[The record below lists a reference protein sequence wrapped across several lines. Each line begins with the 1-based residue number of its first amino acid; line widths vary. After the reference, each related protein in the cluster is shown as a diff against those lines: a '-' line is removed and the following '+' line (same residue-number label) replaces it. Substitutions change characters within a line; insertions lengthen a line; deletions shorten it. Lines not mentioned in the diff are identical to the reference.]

1 MWPPRTEAP
10 RCFEGARR
18 IHSGTRTSHVQR
30 QFLQSLLT
38 FGVLFSCYGAYALV
52 AVPLLMRPP
61 ARVTSPAT
69 PASPP
74 EATGL
79 AAWGPHWKKIFPAGS
94 WELDRVN
101 SFKTQDMLLLWRRH
115 ETVEGSRLK
124 VEPLTIVVL
133 NGRSAASP
141 AAAAGGPDVA
151 KPSRV
156 WIVKAPAGAILQFDR
171 NLDVSATRFGNFQA
185 GFIPGSVHAQGIP
198 FPPAR
203 SATPTSTPPA
213 KDSPDPETM
222 ELLTQNLQFD
232 ERHVW
237 TSQDVEF
244 RWGSGYGSGRDLTIS
259 LANIQLS
266 DGAESQASWV
276 ESVRLLR
283 LKRLHLMLPGGPE
296 GEAGAPGQVP
306 VDVSADGPLTFH
318 LQQGVA
324 QIQRN
329 VLMERRDPQ
338 GGEQRLRCD
347 QLELRMTAGRKS
359 GTTENSAG
367 SGDLSSNLRLPSLRP
382 RRLILR
388 GTPAVLEMTAAES
401 DRAGSSY
408 RMEAAEL
415 DYELGGT
422 GDGTTDPGT
431 LVAASPTARGKTE
444 TRDAGP
450 TRARALGPGRFVMT
464 PSANPTQPMEVSWQR
479 LASWVADPTQGVL
492 NVEGN
497 ARAVSAEQG
506 SITAERLTV
515 VAVRDLAATKGPG
528 WQPSAIRAE
537 QQVHVDSPFLQG
549 NTEQLAIRFVPPAP
563 APAGES
569 TSTPL
574 QLRDAQ
580 SGPSFPSAA
589 GDEPSSRLD
598 VRASQ
603 VQVVVEH
610 SASMSRLRD
619 ATLRGRVQCQELP
632 AIAGTPSRF
641 AVEGDEAHLAH
652 LSPQTGTVDVVGQ
665 PALLRASEVELTGPN
680 VHLDVASNRAW
691 IDGAGQASVPVAQ
704 EIAGQIPQ
712 PAARATL
719 TWNERLDFD
728 GQFLVCQDGISI
740 RGPLQLVRGDVLR
753 LKLAQPIHFDRV
765 RESASPI
772 RLESTEIQGHV
783 FVENRTLDANGIA
796 SIESGQLQE
805 LAIEHPTGSLRGQGP
820 GWVETIRRS
829 RTTAGLGTTSDP
841 TSGDDSGLAFVRAEF
856 QRGLTGN
863 LQDKEVRFFD
873 HVRAVYGP
881 VDHWSRRVSASRR
894 EELPPGG
901 LLMRCQELVLLQGTR
916 SIPGMTPLEIIA
928 RGNTAIEGASF
939 IANADRLSYDQAKD
953 LLVLEGT
960 DRSDAHIW
968 YKDPTG
974 LRSSEKVAKK
984 LEFWPKSNRLKVDD
998 LRFLE
1003 FRTRSPDGK

>member
-1 MWPPRTEAP
+1 MQ
-10 RCFEGARR
+10 RR
-18 IHSGTRTSHVQR
+18 
-30 QFLQSLLT
+30 FLQSLLT
-38 FGVLFSCYGAYALV
+38 FGVLFACYGAYALV
-52 AVPLLMRPP
+52 VAPLLMRPP
-61 ARVTSPAT
+61 ARLPSTAT
-69 PASPP
+69 PSSPP
-74 EATGL
+74 EVTGL
-79 AAWGPHWKKIFPAGS
+79 AAWGPHWKQIFPAGS

-133 NGRSAASP
+133 NGRSASS
-141 AAAAGGPDVA
+141 AAATDAAGA
-151 KPSRV
+151 TKPSRV
-156 WIVKAPAGAILQFDR
+156 WILKAPAGAILQFDR

-185 GFIPGSVHAQGIP
+185 GFIPGSVHAQGIL
-198 FPPAR
+198 FPPTRGAPPI
-203 SATPTSTPPA
+203 SASTDRDA
-213 KDSPDPETM
+213 QDPETI

-266 DGAESQASWV
+266 DGAEDHTSWV

-283 LKRLHLMLPGGPE
+283 LKRLHLMLPGGPA
-296 GEAGAPGQVP
+296 GESGAPGQVP
-306 VDVSADGPLTFH
+306 VDVSAAGPLTFH

-324 QIQRN
+324 QIRRN

-338 GGEQRLRCD
+338 GGVQRLRCD
-347 QLELRMTAGRKS
+347 QLELRLAAIRKPGSTA
-359 GTTENSAG
+359 TSAAP
-367 SGDLSSNLRLPSLRP
+367 GDSSSNLGMPSLRP
-382 RRLILR
+382 RRLILQ
-388 GTPAVLEMTAAES
+388 GTPAVLEMTASES
-401 DRAGSSY
+401 DKASY
-408 RMEAAEL
+408 RLEAAEL
-415 DYELGGT
+415 DYDLGGAAA
-422 GDGTTDPGT
+422 GSADPWT
-431 LVAASPTARGKTE
+431 LTAASATASGSAE
-444 TRDAGP
+444 PHDAGP

-464 PSANPTQPMEVSWQR
+464 PAANPSQPMEVSWQR

-492 NVEGN
+492 NFEGN
-497 ARAVSAEQG
+497 ARAASAEQG
-506 SITAERLTV
+506 SIAAERLIV
-515 VAVRDLAATKGPG
+515 VAVRDPVAAASQGPG

-537 QQVHVDSPFLQG
+537 QEVRVDSPILQG
-549 NTEQLAIRFVPPAP
+549 TTEQLAIRFVPLAQ
-563 APAGES
+563 APAGEAPS
-569 TSTPL
+569 NEL
-574 QLRDAQ
+574 QLGDAQ
-580 SGPSFPSAA
+580 SGPPFSPQA
-589 GDEPSSRLD
+589 GNETSSRLD

-603 VQVVVEH
+603 IQVVVEH

-619 ATLRGRVQCQELP
+619 ATLRGQVQCQELP
-632 AIAGTPSRF
+632 AIQGAPSRF
-641 AVEGDEAHLAH
+641 AVQGDEAHLAN

-665 PALLRASEVELTGPN
+665 PALLKASEVELTGPN

-691 IDGAGQASVPVAQ
+691 IDGAGQASVPVTQ
-704 EIAGQIPQ
+704 EIAGTISQ

-753 LKLAQPIHFDRV
+753 LKLAQPVHFDQV
-765 RESASPI
+765 RQPVSPI

-783 FVENRTLDANGIA
+783 FVENRTLDASGIA

-805 LAIEHPTGSLRGQGP
+805 LAIEHTTGSLRGRGP

-829 RTTAGLGTTSDP
+829 QSTGTAGLGTAPDRAP
-841 TSGDDSGLAFVRAEF
+841 ADDQGLAFVRAEF

-863 LQDKEVRFFD
+863 LQNKEVRFFD
-873 HVRAVYGP
+873 HVQAVYGP

-894 EELPPGG
+894 EDLPPGG
-901 LLMRCQELVLLQGTR
+901 LLMRCQELILLQGTR
-916 SIPGMTPLEIIA
+916 SVPGMTPLEIIA

-968 YKDPTG
+968 YKDPSG